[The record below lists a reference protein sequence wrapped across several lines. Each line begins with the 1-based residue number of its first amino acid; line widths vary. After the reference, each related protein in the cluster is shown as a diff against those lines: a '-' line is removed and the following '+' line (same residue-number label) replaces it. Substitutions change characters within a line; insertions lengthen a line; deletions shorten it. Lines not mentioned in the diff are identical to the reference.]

1 MTVDKRSV
9 IEDLRVKVKSTMES
23 YISNPV
29 VKSFLAG
36 SLSGTCSTIVFQ
48 PLDLVKTRIQTPV
61 SGSAPTGVIAVVHN
75 VVKNETLIGLWRG
88 MAPSLSRTVP
98 GIGVYFCSLHWL
110 RNKIGN
116 NDPSPLE
123 SMLVGASARTVS
135 GISMLPFT
143 VIKTRFESGLFK
155 YNGVVSALVTIYRL
169 EGAKGLYSGL
179 TATLM
184 RDVPFSALYLMFYT
198 EIKKKLRDTGNV
210 NMTMPL
216 THFSCGIV
224 AGCFASIV
232 TQPADVIKTKMQ
244 LFPDRFSRVHQCIFY
259 VYKTYGPAGYFKGL
273 VPRTLRRTLMAALA
287 WTVYEQMMTKVGLK

>member
-1 MTVDKRSV
+1 MTEESSNTELLYTKF
-9 IEDLRVKVKSTMES
+9 KATMES
-23 YISNPV
+23 YISNPI

-36 SLSGTCSTIVFQ
+36 SLSGTCSTIIFQ
-48 PLDLVKTRIQTPV
+48 PLDLVKTRIQTPPAGT
-61 SGSAPTGVIAVVHN
+61 SPAGLLTVVHN

-98 GIGVYFCSLHWL
+98 GIGVYFCSLHWF
-110 RNKIGN
+110 RNKLGH

-123 SMLVGASARTVS
+123 SIFVGASARTIS

-143 VIKTRFESGLFK
+143 VIKTRYESGLFK
-155 YNGVVSALVTIYRL
+155 YKGVISALLTIYRL

-198 EIKKKLRDTGNV
+198 EMKKKLRDSGSV
-210 NMTMPL
+210 DMTMPL
-216 THFSCGIV
+216 THFNCGLV
-224 AGCFASIV
+224 AGCFASVV

-244 LFPDRFSRVHQCIFY
+244 LFPDRFIHLHDCILY
-259 VYKTYGPAGYFKGL
+259 VYRTYGPAGFFKGL

-287 WTVYEQMMTKVGLK
+287 WTVYEQMMTKIGFK

>member
-1 MTVDKRSV
+1 MTVKKSLDTG
-9 IEDLRVKVKSTMES
+9 DLYAKFKAKMES
-23 YISNPV
+23 YISTPV

-36 SLSGTCSTIVFQ
+36 SLSGTCSTIIFQ
-48 PLDLVKTRIQTPV
+48 PLDLVKTRIQTPPAGH
-61 SGSAPTGVIAVVHN
+61 SSAGLLTVVHN

-98 GIGVYFCSLHWL
+98 GIGVYFCSLHWM
-110 RNKIGN
+110 RNKLDH

-123 SMLVGASARTVS
+123 SMAIGASARTIS

-155 YNGVVSALVTIYRL
+155 YNGVIGALVTIYRL
-169 EGAKGLYSGL
+169 EGARGLYSGL

-198 EIKKKLRDTGNV
+198 EIKKKLRETGRV
-210 NMTMPL
+210 DMTMPL
-216 THFSCGIV
+216 THFSCGLV

-232 TQPADVIKTKMQ
+232 TQPADVVKTKMQ
-244 LFPDRFSRVHQCIFY
+244 IFPDRFSRIHHCLIY
-259 VYKTYGPAGYFKGL
+259 VYKTYGAKGYFKGL
-273 VPRTLRRTLMAALA
+273 VPRTLRRTLMAAFA
-287 WTVYEQMMTKVGLK
+287 WTVYEQMMTKIGLK